1 MVCRPLVTVIPI
13 ATELAKMV
21 QELTVMPVVYYI
33 INPRG
38 VIRTDTHREVP
49 VAVVNEPG
57 EGTV

>member
-1 MVCRPLVTVIPI
+1 MIPI

-21 QELTVMPVVYYI
+21 QELTVMPVVYYM